1 MIFGDFFKALGQ
13 IGDRRFL
20 GVLGLGI
27 GLTVGLLLAFY
38 LAFVTLIGWFV
49 PDTLS
54 LPWIG
59 EITWVDNA
67 LSVAAVPLMLVLSA
81 FLMVPVAS
89 AFTGLFLDR
98 IAAAVEAQHYP
109 ALPPAREIGIV
120 EGLGD
125 GLKFLGVL
133 IVANIAALVLYIFFA
148 PLAPLI
154 FWGLNGFLLGRE
166 YAQMVALR
174 RSDAVGAKAFRR
186 RHSGTIFAA
195 GVLMAVPL
203 TIPLVN
209 LLVPVLGAATFTH
222 LYHRLMAGQP
232 RPAQNM

>member
-1 MIFGDFFKALGQ
+1 MIFGDFFRALGQ

-54 LPWIG
+54 LPWVG

-109 ALPPAREIGIV
+109 ALPPAREIGII

-133 IVANIAALVLYIFFA
+133 IVANIAALVLYVFFA
-148 PLAPLI
+148 PLAPFI